1 MMKKIISILLVLLC
15 VAMPADASGKK
26 KKKEQPQTPP
36 PPAKTQYETITA
48 GCESA
53 EGLFNL
59 FLKDGKVLVEVPM
72 SVMDKDLL
80 IASVISGVTDNAFSN
95 PGEMP
100 RKPMQAFFR
109 MENGKLALC
118 RHRFDLESGDE
129 NISRSISINTMRT
142 ILQVFDVKAWSD
154 DRSSVVVDMTEF
166 FAGNNSELSPF
177 APSNPSGMQVREQF
191 KRDLSYVSAIKSFSD
206 NASVRSVLSYSVS
219 ATTAAKKP
227 TRFAD
232 TPFTV
237 EVTRTIMLLP
247 EEQLPLREYDPRVG
261 VFHFSKTSF
270 ANDNAWARNVSYAQR
285 WRLQPGKPIVFY
297 IDPNFPESWKPFVK
311 KGVEV
316 WQKAFDAIGIK
327 DAIVARDYPQDDPEF
342 DPDNLKYCCVRYS
355 ASTSVNAMGPMW
367 YDPRTGEILSANVS
381 INHNVIRLIQQWR
394 FVQTAAADP
403 RVRGEKIPENLFGE
417 SLAYVV
423 SHEIGHSLGLMHNMA
438 GSSGIP
444 VEALRDPE
452 STAGTGTTYSIM
464 DYARYNYV
472 AQPGDLERGVK
483 LCPPSLGLY
492 DMYAIE
498 WLYSPEADGSAES
511 EKAMKEW
518 VDSHSGDLRYR
529 YGIQQLQNVLD
540 PSSIDEDLGDD
551 PVAASRYGISNLK
564 YIAEHI
570 GEWCGPWDSDYSF
583 RGVVTQEMLTQYQ
596 RYISACLYNVGG
608 RYTNAHLSSDRW
620 VASEPVPYA
629 RQKESV
635 AFILTQA
642 PDQEWLDLPQMK
654 EGRAR
659 KDDLGP
665 ALSVSMVKAL
675 MQRFTQLPVS
685 GEGAYT
691 KSEFLS
697 DMFKGTFAGTAKSAS
712 LSETEMSIQL
722 QYVNFLI
729 GGAGLEPTRAITDDN
744 GSVHCC
750 YSALMDCRKLLSAKA
765 KTGDEATRNHY
776 SLLLYKI
783 DKSTS
788 K

>member
-1 MMKKIISILLVLLC
+1 MKKLLSILLAVLC
-15 VAMPADASGKK
+15 VAMPADAGSKK
-26 KKKEQPQTPP
+26 KKKEQTPP
-36 PPAKTQYETITA
+36 PPAPTQYQSVTA
-48 GCESA
+48 GCEQA
-53 EGLFNL
+53 KGLFNL
-59 FLKDGKVLVEVPM
+59 FLKDGRLLVEVPM

-80 IASVISGVTDNAFSN
+80 VASVISGVTDNAFAN

-118 RHRFDLESGDE
+118 RHRFDLESGDG
-129 NISRSISINTMRT
+129 NIARSISLNTMRT

-166 FAGNNSELSPF
+166 FAGNNGELSPF
-177 APSNPSGMQVREQF
+177 GQSNPSGLVVREMF
-191 KRDLSYVSAIKSFSD
+191 KRDLSYVSAIKSFED

-247 EEQLPLREYDPRVG
+247 EQQLPLRTYDPRVG
-261 VFHFSKTSF
+261 VFHFAKTSF

-285 WRLQPGKPIVFY
+285 WRLEPGKPLVFY
-297 IDPNFPESWKPFVK
+297 IDPNFPESWKPYVK
-311 KGVEV
+311 KGVEA
-316 WQKAFDAIGIK
+316 WQKAFDAIGLEN
-327 DAIVARDYPQDDPEF
+327 AIVARDFPEDDPDF
-342 DPDNLKYCCVRYS
+342 DPDNLKYNCVRYS

-367 YDPRTGEILSANVS
+367 FDPRSGEILAANVS
-381 INHNVIRLIQQWR
+381 VNHNVIRMIQQWR

-403 RVRGEKIPENLFGE
+403 RVRSQVLPEEVLGE

-438 GSSGIP
+438 ASSGIP
-444 VEALRDPE
+444 VESLRDPGF
-452 STAGTGTTYSIM
+452 TAETGTTYSIM

-472 AQPGDLERGVK
+472 AQPGDFEKGVK
-483 LCPPSLGLY
+483 LCPPSVGLY
-492 DMYAIE
+492 DIYAIG
-498 WLYSPEADGSAES
+498 WLYSDKS
-511 EKAMKEW
+511 EDELKEL
-518 VDSHSGDLRYR
+518 VDSRSGDLRYR
-529 YGIQQLQNVLD
+529 YGAQQLQGVVD
-540 PSSIDEDLGDD
+540 PSAIDEDLGDD
-551 PVAASRYGISNLK
+551 PVAAAAYGISNLK
-564 YIAEHI
+564 YIAERI
-570 GEWCGPWDSDYSF
+570 GEWCGPWDSDCSF
-583 RGVVTQEMLTQYQ
+583 RRGVTQEMLTQYQ

-608 RYTNAHLSSDRW
+608 RYLNAHLGSDRW
-620 VASEPVPYA
+620 VASEPVPYE
-629 RQKESV
+629 RQKASV
-635 AFILTQA
+635 AFILAQA

-654 EGRAR
+654 EGRTR
-659 KDDLGP
+659 QDDLGP
-665 ALSVSMVKAL
+665 ALSVSVVKAL
-675 MQRFTQLPVS
+675 MQRFSQLPVS

-697 DMFKGTFAGTAKSAS
+697 DLFESAFAKTRKGAK
-712 LSETEMSIQL
+712 LDQVEMDIQL
-722 QYVNFLI
+722 QLVNFLI
-729 GGAGLEPTRAITDDN
+729 GGAGLDATRAITDDN

-750 YSALMDCRKLLSAKA
+750 YTALMNCRTLVSAKA

-783 DKSTS
+783 DKSTR